1 VSTPNVVEYDDLE
14 LILGPYLRANLTTWA
29 PLVNRTFPLP
39 TWVPGFAVVIRDDG
53 GTDASLVTGSRSVGL
68 TVIGAANQQTK
79 QLAERVATLMRAL
92 PDALLLPVADCT
104 VRGPY
109 SLEATNRSEF
119 YLTADLIVVGHSVT
133 L

>member
-1 VSTPNVVEYDDLE
+1 VVEYDDLE
-14 LILGPYLRANLTTWA
+14 LALGPYLRANLTPWA
-29 PLVNRTFPLP
+29 PLIDRRFPDT
-39 TWVPGFAVVIRDDG
+39 TWTPGYAVVIRDDG
-53 GTDASLVTGSRSVGL
+53 GPDESLVTGSRSVGF

-92 PDALLLPVADCT
+92 PDALLLPVAGAT

-109 SLEATNRSEF
+109 SLDATNRAEF
-119 YLTADLIVVGHSVT
+119 YLTVDLIVVGHSVT